1 MLKTLV
7 QHYLRLYGPVLFWCS
22 IQMFEG
28 WIKTVKPYILYINI
42 DEFYCKCSTQHST
55 CLPPIQWNHSHN
67 SVELTLCSLSVLLQH
82 TEHSLLKLSTFRGLM
97 CTSLLIQHICHF
109 RPNNLLGCFFFLLT
123 FFFYPRP
130 SSIVHP
136 IMRPLCS
143 TAVLWLAAPCVL
155 YFGVVK
161 GWLIPAGKITMLD
174 NNMTWMNENRHRRS
188 PMLCEWVSVRLHWCA
203 CLCVCGYHIYIPHV
217 SVWRSILLSTWE

>member
-42 DEFYCKCSTQHST
+42 DEFYCKFSTQHST
-55 CLPPIQWNHSHN
+55 CLPLIHWDHSHN

-123 FFFYPRP
+123 FFLSPAVIHC
-130 SSIVHP
+130 SSNHAPALLYSCALIGCP
-136 IMRPLCS
+136 MRLVFWCCERMADS
-143 TAVLWLAAPCVL
+143 SWQ
-155 YFGVVK
+155 
-161 GWLIPAGKITMLD
+161 
-174 NNMTWMNENRHRRS
+174 NNN
-188 PMLCEWVSVRLHWCA
+188 V
-203 CLCVCGYHIYIPHV
+203 G
-217 SVWRSILLSTWE
+217 